1 MSERRTRAGRGIGDR
16 DRGARTGVRVA
27 DRRRRRGCVQVAA
40 AATVLALVLVSCGS
54 DSGDLE
60 SAGTSEA
67 SGATSRSE
75 VGVIDTAAA
84 VEAAGWGDN
93 VQISVDGDTFTYRS
107 NGVPNH
113 EVADQYLMPDDGSPC
128 AFLASPDC
136 MHIES
141 KDEAIAEY
149 EIDFTFTTKPELVD
163 EVFQPTAGP
172 LGLIISGSS
181 VYNPFEADG
190 TTVAMA
196 SNFTMP
202 NEDGDPVAFMDD
214 CMAHPS
220 PHPAAQYHY
229 HGLPQCV
236 VDQVDEP
243 DGPSHMIG
251 VAFDGFPIYGDRDI
265 DGAPVDPADLDECNG
280 IDSPTPEFPD
290 GIYHYVL
297 THLETEQSSIR
308 CLHGRM
314 DFTPKVRADSL
325 TGVPAEQD

>member
-1 MSERRTRAGRGIGDR
+1 MRRSAGTAVADVRSSSRWGGRRA
-16 DRGARTGVRVA
+16 GVRVA
-27 DRRRRRGCVQVAA
+27 AVVVA
-40 AATVLALVLVSCGS
+40 LPLVLMACGS
-54 DSGDLE
+54 DSSDVE
-60 SAGTSEA
+60 SADTTQAATNDTASTTTEA
-67 SGATSRSE
+67 VAGEA
-75 VGVIDTAAA
+75 GVIDTTAA

-93 VQISVDGDTFTYRS
+93 VEISVEGDTFTYRS

-128 AFLASPDC
+128 AFVASPDC

-149 EIDFTFTTKPELVD
+149 EIDFTFTTQPELVD

-196 SNFTMP
+196 SNFTLLDDQG
-202 NEDGDPVAFMDD
+202 NEVAFMDE

-236 VDQVDEP
+236 VDQLDEP
-243 DGPSHMIG
+243 SQMIG

-265 DGAPVDPADLDECNG
+265 DGNPIDPTELDECNG

-297 THLETEQSSIR
+297 THLETEQSTIR
-308 CLHGRM
+308 CLHGRL
-314 DFTPKVRADSL
+314 DNTAKVRADSL
-325 TGVPAEQD
+325 TSVPAEAG